1 MTAVRFDWALAVAA
15 FCVLDCTLLPLAPDL
30 VPEALHD
37 PVAALAFGLTLW
49 RAALSVMNGHGA
61 VPLGLFAYAVF
72 FWLAANAFDGR
83 WHEFSHALGS
93 LSLAAANLSACR
105 GCRHAPQAAAAQASA

>member
-1 MTAVRFDWALAVAA
+1 MAVARFDWGLALAA
-15 FCVLDCTLLPLAPDL
+15 FCVLDCTLLPLAPGL

-37 PVAALAFGLTLW
+37 PVAVLAFGLTLW
-49 RAALSVMNGHGA
+49 RAAHSVVNGHGA
-61 VPLGLFAYAVF
+61 VPLGLFAYAAF

-105 GCRHAPQAAAAQASA
+105 GCRHATTAVTAEA